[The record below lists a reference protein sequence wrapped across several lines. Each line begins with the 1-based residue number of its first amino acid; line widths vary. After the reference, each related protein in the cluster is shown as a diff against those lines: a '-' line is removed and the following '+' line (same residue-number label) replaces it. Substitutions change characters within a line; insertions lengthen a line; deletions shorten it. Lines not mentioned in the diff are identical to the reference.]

1 MRTGSTLDH
10 TCVQPKKGALFNQK
24 CEGIVKQTG
33 ERDGRDERDARERP
47 DAGSI

>member
-24 CEGIVKQTG
+24 CEGIVK
-33 ERDGRDERDARERP
+33 RMNRL
-47 DAGSI
+47 